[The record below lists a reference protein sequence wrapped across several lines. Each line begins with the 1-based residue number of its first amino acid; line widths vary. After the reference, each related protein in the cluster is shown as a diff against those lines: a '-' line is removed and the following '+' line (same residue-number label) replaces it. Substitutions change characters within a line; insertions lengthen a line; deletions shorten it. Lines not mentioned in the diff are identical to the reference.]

1 MMMGVAARELL
12 RRRPPQMTTIGVDE
26 AGLCFYTISFDAQ
39 MGRRRAHADAEAD
52 ADADTEAGAGA
63 GAGAEDPATGTTRSL
78 DREGSHAR
86 LPREA
91 ATERRGTEDPPT
103 RTTRSRDQGRIHI
116 GLPRET
122 AMERKVT
129 PELRPWR
136 AS

>member
-52 ADADTEAGAGA
+52 TDADTE
-63 GAGAEDPATGTTRSL
+63 AEDPATGTTRSL

-116 GLPRET
+116 GLPLPRET